1 MKTSLLVI
9 LIFAVNLQLF
19 TQTNK
24 ELALQFF
31 QSEDYPKAIELME
44 LAKTKSPMDSEVHY
58 YLGVFKHYLANDS
71 RPLRNYNKD
80 FSNEIYAHFIDALN
94 INPNFQ
100 NAKYFFGAECSS
112 NAFKSMYY
120 RDMNRLAH
128 FYEKADSIGAYPK
141 WLKEF
146 GRNILNSCKNN
157 SILFVGG
164 NADFD
169 ICMYL
174 QIHENLRRD
183 ISIIPIG
190 NIDRPWYIAFIKD
203 GLSPYIRETNISLSD
218 YQIHDLHPYKW
229 ENTEVTLPVNKM
241 VNEVCFADSINTFP
255 FTIEP
260 DLTSDRLHQKFSN
273 EQVAKRNYLSPQR
286 AMLFQIIQDN
296 YNNRP
301 VFFTNF
307 CNNTFLSGLQDY
319 CRNHGLVKELMP
331 IKTSNT
337 EWETDFNSLEKLL
350 RPKHLKD
357 YKNILDNDIP
367 RISSITQTYFQAT
380 IILNDYYL
388 KHGKKQS
395 KQNLMF
401 TYSTCLNI
409 GYTPDLEAYLEQ
421 LLNQ

>member
-1 MKTSLLVI
+1 
-9 LIFAVNLQLF
+9 
-19 TQTNK
+19 
-24 ELALQFF
+24 
-31 QSEDYPKAIELME
+31 
-44 LAKTKSPMDSEVHY
+44 
-58 YLGVFKHYLANDS
+58 
-71 RPLRNYNKD
+71 
-80 FSNEIYAHFIDALN
+80 
-94 INPNFQ
+94 
-100 NAKYFFGAECSS
+100 
-112 NAFKSMYY
+112 
-120 RDMNRLAH
+120 
-128 FYEKADSIGAYPK
+128 
-141 WLKEF
+141 
-146 GRNILNSCKNN
+146 
-157 SILFVGG
+157 
-164 NADFD
+164 
-169 ICMYL
+169 MYL